1 MCRHRNGSTAA
12 FDDRNFV
19 RKAVNRVLRALGKRN
34 ATLCVAAIASAERIR
49 AQNTIPARWIAADA
63 LRELRARQNKS

>member
-1 MCRHRNGSTAA
+1 M
-12 FDDRNFV
+12 
-19 RKAVNRVLRALGKRN
+19 RKAVNRVLRAIGTRN